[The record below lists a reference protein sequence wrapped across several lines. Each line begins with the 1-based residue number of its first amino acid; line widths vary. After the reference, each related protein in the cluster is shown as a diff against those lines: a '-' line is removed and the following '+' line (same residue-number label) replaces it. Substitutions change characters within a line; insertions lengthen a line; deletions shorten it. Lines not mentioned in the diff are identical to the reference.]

1 MGYLVFKTEQEAIE
15 AESIISDNMIA
26 QSEKKRQSNEGLLS
40 IGTDGQVRPDATIT
54 TKWADVVELADGRFA
69 IVAPDNE
76 ELFAGHSFQVVELT
90 FKDFPLPDEAFLF
103 I

>member
-15 AESIISDNMIA
+15 AEKIISANMIA
-26 QSEKKRQSNEGLLS
+26 QSEKERQSEEGLLS
-40 IGTDGQVRPDATIT
+40 VGTDGQVRPDATIT
-54 TKWADVVELADGRFA
+54 NKWADVIELVDGRFA

-76 ELFAGHSFQVVELT
+76 ELFEGNAFEVVRLTENDFQ
-90 FKDFPLPDEAFLF
+90 KGNPLE